1 MGCSAVAFLDVS
13 YLVYQYSA
21 ETRHEIFPR
30 RGRDTEIAVGSGVP
44 IHLTDSLAFPFLVF
58 ISHRLLEGSDGL
70 QTIYHSIVYAAL
82 WEILTVGLGQL

>member
-1 MGCSAVAFLDVS
+1 M
-13 YLVYQYSA
+13 
-21 ETRHEIFPR
+21 
-30 RGRDTEIAVGSGVP
+30 GSGVP